1 MPANATKTISAKSI
15 SATKRPSI
23 TDRLPPDASWAT
35 PPATLD
41 DCFARIRVLGERIT
55 GYVHFMSA
63 ESNLTGTST
72 EVKRRG
78 VEFFY
83 ERLRAAER
91 DLARVHEE
99 LRLQ

>member
-1 MPANATKTISAKSI
+1 MPANATRSANSSKRQSI
-15 SATKRPSI
+15 S
-23 TDRLPPDASWAT
+23 DRLPPDASWVA

-55 GYVHFMSA
+55 GYVRFMSA
-63 ESNLTGTST
+63 ETNLTGTSN

-78 VEFFY
+78 VELFY